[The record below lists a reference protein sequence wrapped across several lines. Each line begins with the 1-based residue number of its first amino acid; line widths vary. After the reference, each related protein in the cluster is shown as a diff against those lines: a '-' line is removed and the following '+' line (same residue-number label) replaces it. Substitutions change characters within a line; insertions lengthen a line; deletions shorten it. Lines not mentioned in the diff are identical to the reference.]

1 MKLTRRELETI
12 IENYLKEDLQEG
24 TLGTISGGAHVT
36 FCDLSQLPE
45 LFHTLFSAIRDKR
58 IDKLEERLKKEK
70 QVAGIDEAAE
80 IQKSIDELTS
90 KPGFLDRVVSHR
102 MFRGLVGMMGPGITI
117 LTLKGA
123 ADCEYIIAT
132 AENLLINVIAPIF
145 RLDIDRIKTSID
157 KHKANHSSE
166 QAIANPVSGITPGAT
181 TTLFSSYLLTKNVI
195 DGRSR
200 KAVPQKYLKDGDI
213 NQFHLDLFEL
223 MAPEEYQEFIK
234 DPRKPIPTSAK
245 QKLIDSLD
253 EMGKVHSDSIRDW
266 EDGFLLA
273 TPGTQQDQTIKRIF
287 RNMQPS
293 FEDAFETPKEATKY
307 IRKCYQELVKTLP
320 FEGFQA
326 FDGI

>member
-12 IENYLKEDLQEG
+12 IENYLQEDLQEG
-24 TLGTISGGAHVT
+24 SLGRISGGAHVT

-58 IDKLEERLKKEK
+58 IDILEDRLKKEM
-70 QVAGIDEAAE
+70 QVAGSDEAVE
-80 IQKSIDELTS
+80 IQKKIDELKS
-90 KPGFLDRVVSHR
+90 NPGFLDNVVSHR
-102 MFRGLVGMMGPGITI
+102 MFKGLVGMLGPGITI

-123 ADCEYIIAT
+123 ADCEYIVAT

-145 RLDIDRIKTSID
+145 RLDIDRIKTSVNR
-157 KHKANHSSE
+157 HKENYSNE
-166 QAIANPVSGITPGAT
+166 QTAANPVSGIKPGVVVS
-181 TTLFSSYLLTKNVI
+181 LFSSYLLTKNVI
-195 DGRSR
+195 DGSSR
-200 KAVPQKYLKDGDI
+200 RTVPQKYLKDGDI
-213 NQFHLDLFEL
+213 KQFHLDLFEL
-223 MAPEEYQEFIK
+223 MAPEEYREFIK
-234 DPRKPIPTSAK
+234 EPNKTIPTSAK

-273 TPGTQQDQTIKRIF
+273 TPGTQQDQTVKRIF

-307 IRKCYQELVKTLP
+307 IRKCYQELVKVLP
-320 FEGFQA
+320 FEGFRA